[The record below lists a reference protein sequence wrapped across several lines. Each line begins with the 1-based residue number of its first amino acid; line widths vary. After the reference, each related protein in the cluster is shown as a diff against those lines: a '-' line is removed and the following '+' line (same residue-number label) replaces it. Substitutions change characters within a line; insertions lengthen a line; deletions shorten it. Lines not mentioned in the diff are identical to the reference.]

1 MFLLPKGNP
10 LYENIAGNKVKLPE
24 VLEKLQF
31 GGFTG
36 YLDFKF
42 LDAEVILLFEGGKLI
57 SAKYEKGT
65 TVLSA
70 SEAIAELCTF
80 IVGEGGFLSVYR
92 LSKDLTMGIHA
103 LVHGELLY
111 KAQELKLIDIKAL
124 LEKMKELQ
132 LNGVLRIYTDERT
145 ALIFYKDGAPLGFF
159 HDGSQDIETSA
170 TESQKVAALPG
181 AKIDVLSTKSAEEL
195 MGNDLLEV
203 VNITKIWE
211 AAAAK
216 QLATIE
222 AKRKEAEE
230 RDRKVIN
237 AKLAELEEDLKEIVS
252 AYVGK
257 VGRTLVE
264 KELGD
269 QGGRQCLL
277 DKDGLA
283 KFMAGVER
291 GAKLL
296 TSMTKLQ
303 EMLKTVESEVA
314 GRTSVQG

>member
-42 LDAEVILLFEGGKLI
+42 IDAEAVLLFEGGKLI
-57 SAKYEKGT
+57 SAMYEKGT
-65 TVLSA
+65 TVISA
-70 SEAIAELCTF
+70 FEAIAELCSL
-80 IVGEGGFLSVYR
+80 IVGEGGVLSVYR
-92 LSKDLTMGIHA
+92 LSRDLTMGLHA
-103 LVHGELLY
+103 LVHGEVLY
-111 KAQELKLIDIKAL
+111 RGQELKLIDIKAL
-124 LEKMKELQ
+124 LEKLKEQQ

-145 ALIFYKDGAPLGFF
+145 ALIFYKDGSPLGFF

-181 AKIDVLSTKSAEEL
+181 AKIDVLATKSAEEL
-195 MGNDLLEV
+195 MGYDLLEV
-203 VNITKIWE
+203 VNITKLWE
-211 AAAAK
+211 TATAK
-216 QLATIE
+216 QQAVAET
-222 AKRKEAEE
+222 KRREAEE
-230 RDRKVIN
+230 RDRKAIN
-237 AKLAELEEDLKEIVS
+237 AKLVDLEDDLKEIVS

-257 VGRTLVE
+257 VGRALVE

-277 DKDGLA
+277 DKDGRA
-283 KFMAGVER
+283 RFMAGIEK

-303 EMLKTVESEVA
+303 EMLKTMESEIA
-314 GRTSVQG
+314 TRISA

>member
-42 LDAEVILLFEGGKLI
+42 LDAQAILIFEGGKLI
-57 SAKYEKGT
+57 SAKYEKGV

-70 SEAIAELCTF
+70 SEAITDLCSF
-80 IVGEGGFLSVYR
+80 LVSEGGVLCVYR

-103 LVHGELLY
+103 LVHGEMLY
-111 KAQELKLIDIKAL
+111 KAQELKLIDVKGL
-124 LEKMKELQ
+124 MEKLKERQ
-132 LNGVLRIYTDERT
+132 LNGVLRIYTAERT

-181 AKIDVLSTKSAEEL
+181 AKLDVLSTKSADEL
-195 MGNDLLEV
+195 MGHDLLDV
-203 VNITKIWE
+203 VNIAKLWE
-211 AAAAK
+211 AATVKHQAA
-216 QLATIE
+216 LE

-237 AKLAELEEDLKEIVS
+237 GKLAELEEDLKEIVS

-283 KFMAGVER
+283 RFMAGIEK

-303 EMLKTVESEVA
+303 EMLKTIETEVA
-314 GRTSVQG
+314 GKTSIQG